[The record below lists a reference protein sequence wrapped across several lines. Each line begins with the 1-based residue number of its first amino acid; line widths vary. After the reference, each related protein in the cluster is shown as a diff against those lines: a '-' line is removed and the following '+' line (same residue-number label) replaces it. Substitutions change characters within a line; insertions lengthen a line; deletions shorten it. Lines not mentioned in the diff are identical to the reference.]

1 MVVQNLQGVLAMRIY
16 EPEHSLK
23 SLLEASNQMDADVAH
38 LASVPVR
45 RSITQA
51 EPNIMGEGFYNFEE
65 VNRRLSNM
73 DVRAVRENKRQY
85 DLVYQVSNLNYD
97 YYHVEIND
105 MKHRKSCLL
114 QLLEE

>member
-1 MVVQNLQGVLAMRIY
+1 MRIY

-23 SLLEASNQMDADVAH
+23 SLLEASNEMDADVAH

-73 DVRAVRENKRQY
+73 DVEAVRENKRHY
-85 DLVYQVSNLNYD
+85 DLVYQVSNQKLD
-97 YYHVEIND
+97 CYHVRDVD
-105 MKHRKSCLL
+105 M
-114 QLLEE
+114 

>member
-1 MVVQNLQGVLAMRIY
+1 MVVQNLKGVLAMRIY

-23 SLLEASNQMDADVAH
+23 SLLEASNEMDADVAH

-73 DVRAVRENKRQY
+73 DVEAVRENKRHY
-85 DLVYQVSNLNYD
+85 DLVYQVSNQKLD
-97 YYHVEIND
+97 CYHVRVVD
-105 MKHRKSCLL
+105 M
-114 QLLEE
+114 